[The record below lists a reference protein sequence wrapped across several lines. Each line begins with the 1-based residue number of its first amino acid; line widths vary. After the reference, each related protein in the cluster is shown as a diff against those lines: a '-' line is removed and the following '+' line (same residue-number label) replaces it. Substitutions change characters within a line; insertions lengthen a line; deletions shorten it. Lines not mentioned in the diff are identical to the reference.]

1 MEPSINFS
9 NITESSDNSYYDKI
23 FADVPLTSTYLQ
35 LVILLVTIPATIIP
49 AAVIIHIIRKTE
61 ELHTKYS
68 LFLVNLLIG
77 DVLMTIS
84 YCFGVIIIV
93 LYLFNIRIYI
103 SDVVYII
110 FTIPRVVIKY
120 SFILLAIDRVVGVA
134 YPYRY
139 RSIMKSRV
147 VYALIASVWVIAAG
161 LLLLIRII
169 LGSPY
174 LVWQLGQI
182 IAPSGS
188 LGAVFL
194 YVLPQFASAIMIV
207 GTNVYLHRTITQS
220 KKKLENNLNL
230 SGQDE
235 RKVTKLQRLVHNL
248 QIQLESS
255 LPVFVLGGVDC
266 FFNVL
271 RNVLFL
277 LFIAFFSFSDNISL
291 FLCII
296 LPLEQFQVIL
306 HPITYGVYQKTV
318 RKKLRKYYQQFK
330 ILFPPC
336 PNKVIVL
343 YS

>member
-1 MEPSINFS
+1 M
-9 NITESSDNSYYDKI
+9 
-23 FADVPLTSTYLQ
+23 
-35 LVILLVTIPATIIP
+35 TII
-49 AAVIIHIIRKTE
+49 
-61 ELHTKYS
+61 
-68 LFLVNLLIG
+68 
-77 DVLMTIS
+77 

-103 SDVVYII
+103 NDVVYII

-147 VYALIASVWVIAAG
+147 VYALIASVWVVAAG

-169 LGSPY
+169 LGSSY

-182 IAPSGS
+182 ITPSGS

-207 GTNVYLHRTITQS
+207 GTNVYLHHTITQS

-248 QIQLESS
+248 QMQLESS

-271 RNVLFL
+271 RNGLFPVVHCL
-277 LFIAFFSFSDNISL
+277 LFFF
-291 FLCII
+291 
-296 LPLEQFQVIL
+296 
-306 HPITYGVYQKTV
+306 
-318 RKKLRKYYQQFK
+318 
-330 ILFPPC
+330 
-336 PNKVIVL
+336 
-343 YS
+343 